1 MVRLVKWWVK
11 QRKEADAS
19 FRFKSFMVELLV
31 AHLVDAGKIELSDY
45 VSALEDVFDYI
56 VVTGLQERIA
66 FTDNYALSQL
76 PAASGTPIEIF
87 DPVNPDNNVAARY
100 TETNRRAIVEA
111 AAEAADRI
119 AEARFSDTK
128 DRATA
133 LWQAVMGR
141 SFSF

>member
-1 MVRLVKWWVK
+1 
-11 QRKEADAS
+11 
-19 FRFKSFMVELLV
+19 MVELLV
-31 AHLVDAGKIELSDY
+31 AHLADTGRIDLADY

-56 VVTGLQERIA
+56 AVTGLQERIS
-66 FTDNYALSQL
+66 FTDNYPPSKL
-76 PAASGTPIEIF
+76 PAASGAPIEIF

-100 TETNRRAIVEA
+100 TDTNRRLIVEA
-111 AAEAADRI
+111 AAETADRI

-128 DRATA
+128 GRATA